1 MSTDPGTYQPA
12 GQNAPAGGADATG
25 VGGQPVPAP
34 PAVPAE
40 PGPAMSAA
48 APGWGPPPA
57 AGSYG
62 YDYGYD
68 QNYPAQGHPA
78 SADQQYAYQ
87 QGQQGQ
93 QGYGYAQA
101 GYDQPDESQPRYP
114 EGYAQ
119 ELIAYNQAAVEEHR
133 DSQPA
138 YEPPYQP
145 PYEPPPYEPE
155 PVEEVEE
162 AVVAAAEDA
171 EPMDITP
178 EVRDEIGGLPP
189 RAVSAI
195 LGVVAAM
202 LAGALGAGGGLLN
215 PTAYLVV
222 VVFAQLLV
230 AAVWVFGGHS
240 ANRWGVAGVS
250 LAAALV
256 ADTFMLLQ
264 AMPLGS
270 LGYHVTR
277 DSGAGPDLSAVVGVV
292 AIAWI
297 AMILVQLGRGRR
309 RAQVTEAFGAAM
321 VLTVTMVG
329 YGAAIALVR
338 NDGAGVLAGFLA
350 MAGAAAL
357 LSHLT
362 DAALPKPGI
371 APGVPRGIVGL
382 AVGAV
387 GAAAAGVVTA
397 KLVGIGPVYAGL
409 LGLGVGLVT
418 MLLDLGQAYAV
429 AGRLAAGEQLAG
441 STVRPLL
448 GPCLALAMTVI
459 GAWTYGAVVL

>member
-1 MSTDPGTYQPA
+1 
-12 GQNAPAGGADATG
+12 
-25 VGGQPVPAP
+25 
-34 PAVPAE
+34 
-40 PGPAMSAA
+40 
-48 APGWGPPPA
+48 
-57 AGSYG
+57 
-62 YDYGYD
+62 
-68 QNYPAQGHPA
+68 
-78 SADQQYAYQ
+78 
-87 QGQQGQ
+87 
-93 QGYGYAQA
+93 
-101 GYDQPDESQPRYP
+101 
-114 EGYAQ
+114 
-119 ELIAYNQAAVEEHR
+119 
-133 DSQPA
+133 
-138 YEPPYQP
+138 
-145 PYEPPPYEPE
+145 
-155 PVEEVEE
+155 
-162 AVVAAAEDA
+162 
-171 EPMDITP
+171 MDITP
-178 EVRDEIGGLPP
+178 EVRDEPSGLPQ

-195 LGVVAAM
+195 LGLVAAM
-202 LAGALGAGGGLLN
+202 LAGALGAGGGVLT
-215 PTAYLVV
+215 PVAYMVV
-222 VVFAQLLV
+222 VVLAQLLV

-264 AMPLGS
+264 GHPLGS
-270 LGYHVTR
+270 LGYHVMR
-277 DSGAGPDLSAVVGVV
+277 DSGDGPDLSAVVGVV

-297 AMILVQLGRGRR
+297 AMILVQLGRGRK

-338 NDGAGVLAGFLA
+338 NEGAGVLASFLA

-357 LSHLT
+357 LSHGT

-382 AVGAV
+382 AVGAI
-387 GAAAAGVVTA
+387 GAAAAGVLTA

-448 GPCLALAMTVI
+448 GPCLALAMTII